1 MKIKKLFALVLSAMS
16 LMGVFA
22 FSGCSGCMFEADMV
36 EEKSFVDG
44 YFKYYYIKETN
55 SYAIVG
61 DGDVPYPETL
71 AIPAYYNGKEVSDM
85 YYIVTSGIY
94 FDGALGPLSKNVSK
108 VYFSFSSEIDYSME
122 KFYRYNNIPCEKFY
136 PNVIFLCE
144 S

>member
-1 MKIKKLFALVLSAMS
+1 MLSAIS
-16 LMGVFA
+16 FIGAFA
-22 FSGCSGCMFEADMV
+22 FSGCSCCRFEADMV

-61 DGDVPYPETL
+61 YGEVPYPETL

-94 FDGALGPLSKNVSK
+94 FDGALGPSFKNVSK

-122 KFYRYNNIPCEKFY
+122 KFYRYNNIPCEKVLSECY
-136 PNVIFLCE
+136 FLCE